1 MCEWETYPVGF
12 RYFVEDSFNFIILS
26 IAISII
32 FGCIGAMR
40 RYDTMAAL
48 ARYSMGALVIGL
60 AGVVYLV
67 YFGNVRSIDDGYGVY
82 YCVKIISPLT
92 SFVFTYPIYEL
103 TRLLFLLFALWRGK
117 MRQKG

>member
-1 MCEWETYPVGF
+1 
-12 RYFVEDSFNFIILS
+12 
-26 IAISII
+26 
-32 FGCIGAMR
+32 MR
-40 RYDTMAAL
+40 SYDAVAAL
-48 ARYSMGALVIGL
+48 ARYSVGALVIGL

-67 YFGNVRSIDDGYGVY
+67 YFGNVRSIADGYAVY

-103 TRLLFLLFALWRGK
+103 TRVLFLLRALWREK